1 MNFILRL
8 QPPPPIRKTT
18 GSSGWGGFRKLFGL
32 SYKEESIPAT
42 NYYRPEVSY
51 YTPYCSLDLF

>member
-32 SYKEESIPAT
+32 SCIKRNQYLQLIII
-42 NYYRPEVSY
+42 
-51 YTPYCSLDLF
+51 DLK